1 MEEFEYLE
9 KSKNEIITIDS
20 LNKKKRLKPAFGD
33 DCFIRYLFSDE
44 GNENIVLD
52 FINGVM
58 IDLNF
63 QTFNNVIILNPFN
76 LTKYLDG
83 KESIVDVKC
92 ITEDNQTVI
101 IEIQLQGNQ
110 YFIRRSLYYWAN
122 SYSSL
127 LNKSENYTKL
137 SPVISINVLD
147 FTLFNDIKDFH
158 SCHLL
163 KEIKHNKILTDHC
176 MLHYIELPKFNLNNN
191 KEKLSSWIKFFKEE
205 NMSNLIK
212 ENNIFEE
219 VEKRCQSFIDSD
231 PLINAYRK
239 KEWNEYFYKDMMNVE
254 REEGIKEGMKKGK
267 LEGIKEG
274 EKNKAVSMAK
284 LMKKENIDI
293 ELIKKITGL
302 TIDEIKKL

>member
-1 MEEFEYLE
+1 MDEFEYLE

-20 LNKKKRLKPAFGD
+20 LNKKN

-63 QTFNNVIILNPFN
+63 QTFNNVVILNPSPTAGFSLN

-147 FTLFNDIKDFH
+147 FVLFNDIKDFH
-158 SCHLL
+158 SCYLL

-176 MLHYIELPKFNLNNN
+176 MLHYIELPKFNLNND
-191 KEKLSSWIKFFKEE
+191 KEKLSSWIKFFKGE

-254 REEGIKEGMKKGK
+254 REEGIKEGIEKGIEKQNYTIAKSMKKDG
-267 LEGIKEG
+267 
-274 EKNKAVSMAK
+274 A
-284 LMKKENIDI
+284 DI
-293 ELIKKITGL
+293 NLISKYTGL
-302 TIDEIKKL
+302 SIEEIEKL

>member
-1 MEEFEYLE
+1 MNKFEYLE
-9 KSKNEIITIDS
+9 KSKNEIITIDN
-20 LNKKKRLKPAFGD
+20 LNKKRLKPAFGD

-63 QTFNNVIILNPFN
+63 QTFNNVVILNPFN

-147 FTLFNDIKDFH
+147 FVLFNDIKDFH
-158 SCHLL
+158 SCYLL

-176 MLHYIELPKFNLNNN
+176 MLHYIELPKFNLNND
-191 KEKLSSWIKFFKEE
+191 KEKLSSWIKFFKGE

-254 REEGIKEGMKKGK
+254 REEGK

-274 EKNKAVSMAK
+274 RIAEQISMAK
-284 LMKKENIDI
+284 SMKTKNLDI
-293 ELIKKITGL
+293 NLISEITGL

>member
-1 MEEFEYLE
+1 MDEFEYLE
-9 KSKNEIITIDS
+9 KSKNEIITIDN
-20 LNKKKRLKPAFGD
+20 LNKKN

-63 QTFNNVIILNPFN
+63 QTFNNVVILNPSPTAGFSLN

-147 FTLFNDIKDFH
+147 FILFNDIKDFH
-158 SCHLL
+158 SCYLL

-176 MLHYIELPKFNLNNN
+176 MLHYIELPKFNLNND
-191 KEKLSSWIKFFKEE
+191 KEKLSSWIKFFKGE

-254 REEGIKEGMKKGK
+254 REEGIKEGIEKGK
-267 LEGIKEG
+267 LEGIRD
-274 EKNKAVSMAK
+274 EKYSMAK
-284 LMKKENIDI
+284 SMKTKNMDI
-293 ELIKKITGL
+293 NLISEITGL
-302 TIDEIKKL
+302 TIDEIEKL

>member
-1 MEEFEYLE
+1 MDEFEYLE
-9 KSKNEIITIDS
+9 KSKNEIITIDN
-20 LNKKKRLKPAFGD
+20 LNKNRLKPAFGD

-147 FTLFNDIKDFH
+147 FILFNDIKDFH
-158 SCHLL
+158 SCYLL

-176 MLHYIELPKFNLNNN
+176 MLHYIELPKFNLNND
-191 KEKLSSWIKFFKEE
+191 KEKLSSWIKFFKGE

-239 KEWNEYFYKDMMNVE
+239 KEWNKYFYKDMMNVE
-254 REEGIKEGMKKGK
+254 REEGIKEGK
-267 LEGIKEG
+267 LEGIKERNYSIA
-274 EKNKAVSMAK
+274 KNLKKAGT
-284 LMKKENIDI
+284 DI
-293 ELIKKITGL
+293 KFISEITGL

>member
-9 KSKNEIITIDS
+9 KTKNEIITIDN
-20 LNKKKRLKPAFGD
+20 LNKKRLKPAFGD

-63 QTFNNVIILNPFN
+63 QTFNNLVILNPFN

-92 ITEDNQTVI
+92 ITDDNDTVI

-110 YFIRRSLYYWAN
+110 YFIGRSLYYWAN

-147 FTLFNDIKDFH
+147 FVLFNDIKDFH
-158 SCHLL
+158 SCYLL

-176 MLHYIELPKFNLNNN
+176 MLHYIELPKFNLNDFEN
-191 KEKLSSWIKFFKEE
+191 KEKIITWIKFFKGE

-254 REEGIKEGMKKGK
+254 REEGK
-267 LEGIKEG
+267 LEGIKERNYSIA
-274 EKNKAVSMAK
+274 KNLKKAGS
-284 LMKKENIDI
+284 DI
-293 ELIKKITGL
+293 KFISEITGL

>member
-1 MEEFEYLE
+1 MDEFEYLE
-9 KSKNEIITIDS
+9 KSKNEIITIDN
-20 LNKKKRLKPAFGD
+20 LNKNRLKPAFGD

-147 FTLFNDIKDFH
+147 FILFNDIKDFH
-158 SCHLL
+158 SCYLL

-176 MLHYIELPKFNLNNN
+176 MLHYIELPKFNLNND
-191 KEKLSSWIKFFKEE
+191 KEKLSSWIKFFKGE

-239 KEWNEYFYKDMMNVE
+239 KEWNKYFYKDMMNVE
-254 REEGIKEGMKKGK
+254 REEGIKEGK

-274 EKNKAVSMAK
+274 EKNKAISMAK
-284 LMKKENIDI
+284 SMKAKNMDI
-293 ELIKKITGL
+293 NLISEITGL
-302 TIDEIKKL
+302 NIEEINKL

>member
-1 MEEFEYLE
+1 MKEFEYLE

-20 LNKKKRLKPAFGD
+20 LNKKRLKPAFGD

-63 QTFNNVIILNPFN
+63 QTFNNVVILNPFN

-158 SCHLL
+158 SCYLL

-176 MLHYIELPKFNLNNN
+176 MLHYIELPKFNLNND
-191 KEKLSSWIKFFKEE
+191 KEKLSSWIKFFKGE

-239 KEWNEYFYKDMMNVE
+239 KEWDEYFYKDMMNVE
-254 REEGIKEGMKKGK
+254 REEGIKEGK
-267 LEGIKEG
+267 LEGIKERNYSIA
-274 EKNKAVSMAK
+274 KNLKKAGS
-284 LMKKENIDI
+284 DI
-293 ELIKKITGL
+293 KFISEITGL
-302 TIDEIKKL
+302 TIDEINKL

>member
-1 MEEFEYLE
+1 MQINLFRHCETLL
-9 KSKNEIITIDS
+9 I
-20 LNKKKRLKPAFGD
+20 LKPAFGD

-63 QTFNNVIILNPFN
+63 QTFNNVVILNPFN

-92 ITEDNQTVI
+92 ITKDNQTVI

-158 SCHLL
+158 SCYLL

-176 MLHYIELPKFNLNNN
+176 MLHYIELPKFNLNND
-191 KEKLSSWIKFFKEE
+191 KEKLSSWIKFFKGE

-254 REEGIKEGMKKGK
+254 REEGIKEGIEKGK
-267 LEGIKEG
+267 LEGIKERNYSIA
-274 EKNKAVSMAK
+274 KNLKKAGS
-284 LMKKENIDI
+284 DI
-293 ELIKKITGL
+293 KFISEITGL
-302 TIDEIKKL
+302 TIDEINKL

>member
-1 MEEFEYLE
+1 MQINLFRHCETL
-9 KSKNEIITIDS
+9 
-20 LNKKKRLKPAFGD
+20 LRLKSAFGD
-33 DCFIRYLFSDE
+33 GCFIRYLFSDE

-63 QTFNNVIILNPFN
+63 QTFNNVVILNPFN

-147 FTLFNDIKDFH
+147 FVLFNDIKDFH
-158 SCHLL
+158 SCYLL

-176 MLHYIELPKFNLNNN
+176 MLHYIELPKFNLNND
-191 KEKLSSWIKFFKEE
+191 KEKLSSWIKFFKGE

-239 KEWNEYFYKDMMNVE
+239 KEWNEYFYKDMLNIE
-254 REEGIKEGMKKGK
+254 REEGK

-274 EKNKAVSMAK
+274 RIAEQISMATA
-284 LMKKENIDI
+284 MKKDGADI
-293 ELIKKITGL
+293 NLISKYTGL
-302 TIDEIKKL
+302 SIEEIEKL

>member
-1 MEEFEYLE
+1 MDEFEYLE
-9 KSKNEIITIDS
+9 KSKNEIITIDN
-20 LNKKKRLKPAFGD
+20 LNKKN

-63 QTFNNVIILNPFN
+63 QTFNNVVILNPSPTAGFSLN

-101 IEIQLQGNQ
+101 IGIQLQGNQ

-147 FTLFNDIKDFH
+147 FILFNDIDDFH
-158 SCHLL
+158 SCYLL
-163 KEIKHNKILTDHC
+163 KEIKNNKILTDHC
-176 MLHYIELPKFNLNNN
+176 TLHYIELPKFDLNNIS
-191 KEKLSSWIKFFKEE
+191 KEKINTWIKFFKGE

-219 VEKRCQSFIDSD
+219 VEKRTGRLFSQRRI
-231 PLINAYRK
+231 INRARRR
-239 KEWNEYFYKDMMNVE
+239 N
-254 REEGIKEGMKKGK
+254 RRR
-267 LEGIKEG
+267 
-274 EKNKAVSMAK
+274 
-284 LMKKENIDI
+284 
-293 ELIKKITGL
+293 
-302 TIDEIKKL
+302 

>member
-20 LNKKKRLKPAFGD
+20 LNKKRLKPAFGD

-63 QTFNNVIILNPFN
+63 QTFNNVVILNPFN

-158 SCHLL
+158 SCYLL

-176 MLHYIELPKFNLNNN
+176 MLHYIELPKFNLNND
-191 KEKLSSWIKFFKEE
+191 KEKLSSWIKFFKGE

-254 REEGIKEGMKKGK
+254 REEGIKEGE
-267 LEGIKEG
+267 LEGIKN
-274 EKNKAVSMAK
+274 EKYSIAKSLKKSGLDNKFIS
-284 LMKKENIDI
+284 EH
-293 ELIKKITGL
+293 TGL
-302 TIDEIKKL
+302 TIDEINKL

>member
-9 KSKNEIITIDS
+9 KSKNEIITIDN
-20 LNKKKRLKPAFGD
+20 LNKNRLKPAFGD

-63 QTFNNVIILNPFN
+63 QTFNNVVILNPFN

-83 KESIVDVKC
+83 TIVDVKC

-147 FTLFNDIKDFH
+147 FVLFNDIKDFH
-158 SCHLL
+158 SCYLL

-176 MLHYIELPKFNLNNN
+176 MLHYIELPKFNLNND
-191 KEKLSSWIKFFKEE
+191 KEKLSSWIKFFKGE

-254 REEGIKEGMKKGK
+254 REEGIKEG
-267 LEGIKEG
+267 I
-274 EKNKAVSMAK
+274 EKRNYTIAK

-293 ELIKKITGL
+293 ETIKRITGL
-302 TIDEIKKL
+302 TVKEIKKL

>member
-1 MEEFEYLE
+1 MDEFEYLE
-9 KSKNEIITIDS
+9 KSKNEIITIDN
-20 LNKKKRLKPAFGD
+20 LNKKRLKPAFGD
-33 DCFIRYLFSDE
+33 DCFIRYLFSDK

-63 QTFNNVIILNPFN
+63 QTFNNVVILNPFN

-147 FTLFNDIKDFH
+147 FILFNDIKDFH
-158 SCHLL
+158 SCYLL

-176 MLHYIELPKFNLNNN
+176 MLHYIELPKFNLNND
-191 KEKLSSWIKFFKEE
+191 KEKLSSWIKFFKGE

-219 VEKRCQSFIDSD
+219 VEKRCRSFIDSD

-254 REEGIKEGMKKGK
+254 REEGK

-274 EKNKAVSMAK
+274 RIAEQISMAK
-284 LMKKENIDI
+284 SMKTKNLDI
-293 ELIKKITGL
+293 NLISEITGL